1 MKPDTLPP
9 INATLNAIATV
20 LLIVGILLI
29 KRGKQNYIAHGWIM
43 ASAFAVSS
51 AFLVLYLLHKVMFQ
65 DKTSGLEPG
74 ALKNFYLF
82 VILIPHV
89 ILAIVM
95 VPMILT
101 VLVHAYRRRWDRHR
115 RLARWTYPIWL
126 YVSVTGV
133 IIYWMLYHLFP
144 RLTAA

>member
-1 MKPDTLPP
+1 MRPDTLPP
-9 INATLNAIATV
+9 INALLNGIATV
-20 LLIVGILLI
+20 LLIAGIALI

-43 ASAFAVSS
+43 ASAFVVST
-51 AFLVLYLLHKVMFQ
+51 AFLALYLTHKALFP
-65 DKTSGLEPG
+65 DKTSGLQPG
-74 ALKNFYLF
+74 ALKSFYLF

-89 ILAIVM
+89 VLAVVM
-95 VPMILT
+95 VPMILL
-101 VLVHAYRRRWDRHR
+101 VLIHAWRRRWDSHR